1 MPASAAASA
10 TPAPAPASHPALREV
25 IDHEQRSRRRRI
37 AIRIAIAVVACVGI
51 AAAIYLL
58 RPRPLPL
65 ADRFR
70 SDIVARGPVIREV
83 SATGRV
89 EARTTVQV
97 GAQISGRLASV
108 EVDFNDA
115 VTRGQLLARFDT
127 ESLDAQVEQ
136 SRASVK
142 AAQAA
147 LEQAKVERTR
157 AKRQLERSQRLFD
170 RGIEPAEILE
180 NLRSTEKTAA
190 AAIKSASAQ
199 LELQRA
205 NARIAATSHRYAE
218 VTSPIDG
225 VVISRNVEAGQTV
238 AAAFQTPVLFT
249 IAEDLV
255 AMRVVA
261 AIDEADMGEVE
272 PGERAS
278 FTVDAFPQRT
288 FEAVVTELRSAAKV
302 VQNVV
307 TYEAVLDV
315 ENPERLL
322 RPGMTASVKVRTAA
336 AQDTLHVPNA
346 ALRFTPPQEQ
356 PAKHTV
362 WLLRDDALVAV
373 RVVPGISDGMNTQID
388 DDGAL
393 QAGDV
398 VLVDLTPAGRTA
410 YGET

>member
-1 MPASAAASA
+1 MPASAASA
-10 TPAPAPASHPALREV
+10 APASHPALREV
-25 IDHEQRSRRRRI
+25 IDHEQRARRRRI
-37 AIRIAIAVVACVGI
+37 AIRIAIAVVVCVAIG
-51 AAAIYLL
+51 AAVYLL
-58 RPRPLPL
+58 RPRPVPL

-70 SDIVARGPVIREV
+70 SDTVGRGPVLREV

-115 VTRGQLLARFDT
+115 VTRGQVLARFDT

-157 AKRQLERSQRLFD
+157 AKRQLARSQSLFD
-170 RGIEPAEILE
+170 RGIESAEILE
-180 NLRSTEKTAA
+180 NLRSTEATTE
-190 AAIKSASAQ
+190 AAIKSATAQ

-205 NARIAATSHRYAE
+205 NARVAETSHRYAE

-261 AIDEADMGEVE
+261 AIDEAD
-272 PGERAS
+272 
-278 FTVDAFPQRT
+278 
-288 FEAVVTELRSAAKV
+288 
-302 VQNVV
+302 
-307 TYEAVLDV
+307 
-315 ENPERLL
+315 
-322 RPGMTASVKVRTAA
+322 
-336 AQDTLHVPNA
+336 
-346 ALRFTPPQEQ
+346 
-356 PAKHTV
+356 
-362 WLLRDDALVAV
+362 
-373 RVVPGISDGMNTQID
+373 
-388 DDGAL
+388 
-393 QAGDV
+393 
-398 VLVDLTPAGRTA
+398 
-410 YGET
+410 

>member
-1 MPASAAASA
+1 MPATAASA
-10 TPAPAPASHPALREV
+10 APASHPALREV
-25 IDHEQRSRRRRI
+25 IDHEQRARRRRV
-37 AIRIAIAVVACVGI
+37 AIRIALAVVACVGI
-51 AAAIYLL
+51 AAAIYFL
-58 RPRPLPL
+58 RPRPVPL
-65 ADRFR
+65 TDRFR
-70 SDIVARGPVIREV
+70 SDAVGRGPVLREV

-108 EVDFNDA
+108 EVDFNDP
-115 VTRGQLLARFDT
+115 VTRGQVLARFDT

-147 LEQAKVERTR
+147 LEQAKVERSR

-170 RGIEPAEILE
+170 RGIESAEILE
-180 NLRSTEKTAA
+180 NLRSAEATAD

-199 LELQRA
+199 LQLQRA
-205 NARIAATSHRYAE
+205 NARVAETSHRYAE

-272 PGERAS
+272 PGERAT
-278 FTVDAFPQRT
+278 FTVDAFPSRT
-288 FEAVVTELRSAAKV
+288 FEAVVTEVRSAAKV

-336 AQDTLHVPNA
+336 VDDTLHVPNA
-346 ALRFTPPQEQ
+346 ALRFTPPQQ
-356 PAKHTV
+356 QAAKHTV
-362 WLLRDDALVAV
+362 WVLRDDALVAV
-373 RVVPGISDGMNTQID
+373 RVIPGISDGMNTQID

-393 QAGDV
+393 QAGDA

-410 YGET
+410 YGEK

>member
-1 MPASAAASA
+1 MPASAASA
-10 TPAPAPASHPALREV
+10 APASHPALREV
-25 IDHEQRSRRRRI
+25 IDHEQRARRRRI
-37 AIRIAIAVVACVGI
+37 AIRIAIAVVVCVAIG
-51 AAAIYLL
+51 AAVYLL
-58 RPRPLPL
+58 RPRPVPL

-70 SDIVARGPVIREV
+70 SDTVGRGPVLREV

-115 VTRGQLLARFDT
+115 VTRGQVLARFDT

-157 AKRQLERSQRLFD
+157 AKRQLARSQSLFD
-170 RGIEPAEILE
+170 RGIESAEILE
-180 NLRSTEKTAA
+180 NLRSTEATTE
-190 AAIKSASAQ
+190 AAIKSATAQ

-205 NARIAATSHRYAE
+205 NARVAETSHRYAE

-288 FEAVVTELRSAAKV
+288 FDAVVTEVRSAAKV

-336 AQDTLHVPNA
+336 VEDTLHVPNA
-346 ALRFTPPQEQ
+346 ALRFTPPEQ
-356 PAKHTV
+356 QAAKHTV
-362 WLLRDDALVAV
+362 WVLRDDALVGV
-373 RVVPGISDGMNTQID
+373 RVIPGISDGMNTQID

-393 QAGDV
+393 QADDT

-410 YGET
+410 YGEK

>member
-1 MPASAAASA
+1 MPASAA
-10 TPAPAPASHPALREV
+10 TPDSAPASHPALREV
-25 IDHEQRSRRRRI
+25 IDHEQRARRRRI
-37 AIRIAIAVVACVGI
+37 AIRIAIAAVVCVAI
-51 AAAIYLL
+51 AAAVVLL

-65 ADRFR
+65 AGRFR
-70 SDIVARGPVIREV
+70 TDTVGRGPVLREV

-108 EVDFNDA
+108 DVDFNDA
-115 VTRGQLLARFDT
+115 VTRGQVLARFDT
-127 ESLDAQVEQ
+127 ESLDAQVAQ

-147 LEQAKVERTR
+147 LEQAKVEHAR
-157 AKRQLERSQRLFD
+157 AKRQLTRSQGLFD
-170 RGIEPAEILE
+170 HSIESAEVLE
-180 NLRSTEKTAA
+180 NLRSTAATAD
-190 AAIKSASAQ
+190 AAIKSAAAQ

-205 NARIAATSHRYAE
+205 NARIVETSHRYAE

-288 FEAVVTELRSAAKV
+288 FDAVVTEVRSAAKV

-336 AQDTLHVPNA
+336 VEDALHVPNA
-346 ALRFTPPQEQ
+346 ALRFTPPEQ
-356 PAKHTV
+356 QAAKQTV
-362 WLLRDDALVAV
+362 WVLRDDALVAV
-373 RVVPGISDGMNTQID
+373 RVIPGISNGMNTQID

-393 QAGDV
+393 QSGDL

-410 YGET
+410 YGEK